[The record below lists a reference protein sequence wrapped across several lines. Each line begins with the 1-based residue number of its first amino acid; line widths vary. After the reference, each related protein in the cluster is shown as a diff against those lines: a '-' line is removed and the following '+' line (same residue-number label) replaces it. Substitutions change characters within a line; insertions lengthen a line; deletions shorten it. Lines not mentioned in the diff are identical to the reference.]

1 VLSEVEN
8 ENSDAAREIAML
20 TASADDLVDRFMD
33 RCLKFDHE
41 T

>member
-1 VLSEVEN
+1 MLIEAEN
-8 ENSDAAREIAML
+8 KTSDAARDMAVL

-33 RCLKFDHE
+33 RCLKFDNE

>member
-1 VLSEVEN
+1 MLIEAGN
-8 ENSDAAREIAML
+8 KTPDAAREMPVL